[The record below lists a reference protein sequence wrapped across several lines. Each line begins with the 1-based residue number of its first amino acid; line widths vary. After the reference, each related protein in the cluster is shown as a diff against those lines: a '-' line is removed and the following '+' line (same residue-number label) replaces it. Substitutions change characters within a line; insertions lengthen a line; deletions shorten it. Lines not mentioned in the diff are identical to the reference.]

1 MEPDRLKMIRVK
13 DLEKAFAG
21 ARGEVRALRGV
32 SFEVGRGELFTLL
45 GPSGCGKTT
54 TLRCIAGLEQPLSG
68 EIRIDDRP
76 VFSAADGTF
85 IPPERRNIGMV
96 FQSYAI
102 WPHMTVF
109 QNVAYPLAKEA
120 SRAEIGE
127 RVARILDR
135 LSLGALADRLAP
147 NLSGGQQQRVAL
159 ARALVAQP
167 QVLLLD
173 EPLSNLDAKLREQ
186 MRFELKALQ
195 ESFGITTV
203 YVTHDQEEALA
214 LSDRIGL
221 MHEGALLEVGA
232 PADLYL
238 RPAHRITADFLGTSN
253 FVPAQVERNG
263 DQPWDEML
271 VATPLGPFVAQRS
284 DEWQPGMATQ
294 LFFRPECV
302 DLCDEIAGANNGP
315 NHGSGV
321 VERVTFLGNSA
332 DVVIRCGEIALRV
345 RAHPTRTPAAGK
357 QVYFSVAP
365 QSCIVFP
372 ASSSADR
379 PTPSPHSSPIEGE
392 DVNLGK

>member
-1 MEPDRLKMIRVK
+1 MITVR
-13 DLEKAFAG
+13 DLQKSFAG
-21 ARGEVRALRGV
+21 AKGQVRALRGV
-32 SFEVGRGELFTLL
+32 SFEVGKAELFTLL

-54 TLRCIAGLEQPLSG
+54 TLRCIAGLEQPLAG
-68 EIRIDDRP
+68 EILIDDHP
-76 VFSAADGTF
+76 VYSAENGTF
-85 IPPERRNIGMV
+85 VPPERRNIGMV

-109 QNVAYPLAKEA
+109 QNVAYPLTKEA

-127 RVARILDR
+127 RVLRILDR
-135 LSLGALADRLAP
+135 LSLGSLSDRLAP

-221 MHEGALLEVGA
+221 MHEGALIEVGS

-238 RPAHRITADFLGTSN
+238 RPAHRVTADFLGSAN
-253 FVPAQVERNG
+253 FVGAQVERNG
-263 DQPWDEML
+263 SRPWDEMM
-271 VATPLGPFVAQRS
+271 VTTPIGSFVAQRS
-284 DEWQPGMATQ
+284 VEWQPGMAAQ
-294 LFFRPECV
+294 LFFRPESV
-302 DLCDEIAGANNGP
+302 EFLDGAAAADNVP
-315 NHGSGV
+315 NHGAGL

-332 DVVIRCGEIALRV
+332 DVILRCNDVSLRA
-345 RAHPTRTPAAGK
+345 RIHPARTPAVGK
-357 QVYFSVAP
+357 AICFAVAP
-365 QSCIVFP
+365 NSCIVFP
-372 ASSSADR
+372 
-379 PTPSPHSSPIEGE
+379 P
-392 DVNLGK
+392 

>member
-1 MEPDRLKMIRVK
+1 VISVR
-13 DLEKAFAG
+13 DLQKSFAG
-21 ARGEVRALRGV
+21 ASGEVRALRGV
-32 SFEVGRGELFTLL
+32 SFEVGKGELFTLL

-68 EIRIDDRP
+68 EIVIDDRP
-76 VFSAADGTF
+76 VFSAAGGIF
-85 IPPERRNIGMV
+85 VPPEQRNIGMV

-102 WPHMTVF
+102 WPHMTVY
-109 QNVAYPLAKEA
+109 QNVAYPLAREA
-120 SRAEIGE
+120 SRTEIGE
-127 RVARILDR
+127 RVRGILDR

-221 MHEGALLEVGA
+221 MHEGELIEVGS

-238 RPAHRITADFLGTSN
+238 RPAHRVTADFLGTAN
-253 FVPAQVERNG
+253 FIPAQVERNG
-263 DQPWDEML
+263 SQPWDDML
-271 VATPLGPFVAQRS
+271 LATPLGSFGAQRS
-284 DEWQPGMATQ
+284 VEWQPGMAAQ
-294 LFFRPECV
+294 LFFRPESV
-302 DLCDEIAGANNGP
+302 EFLDEPVPAADDAP
-315 NHGSGV
+315 NHCSGFI
-321 VERVTFLGNSA
+321 ERVTFLGNSA
-332 DVVIRCGEIALRV
+332 DVIMRCDDIRV
-345 RAHPTRTPAAGK
+345 RARTHPARAPAVGK
-357 QVYFSVAP
+357 AVSFVVALR
-365 QSCIVFP
+365 SCIVFP
-372 ASSSADR
+372 M
-379 PTPSPHSSPIEGE
+379 
-392 DVNLGK
+392 

>member
-1 MEPDRLKMIRVK
+1 MI
-13 DLEKAFAG
+13 
-21 ARGEVRALRGV
+21 
-32 SFEVGRGELFTLL
+32 
-45 GPSGCGKTT
+45 
-54 TLRCIAGLEQPLSG
+54 
-68 EIRIDDRP
+68 IR
-76 VFSAADGTF
+76 FSAPPAVSF

-120 SRAEIGE
+120 SRAEINE

-135 LSLGALADRLAP
+135 LSLGPLADRLAP

-221 MHEGALLEVGA
+221 MHEGALIEIGS
-232 PADLYL
+232 PADLL
-238 RPAHRITADFLGTSN
+238 SAPGASSDGGFPGQCEFCPRTSRT
-253 FVPAQVERNG
+253 Q
-263 DQPWDEML
+263 
-271 VATPLGPFVAQRS
+271 
-284 DEWQPGMATQ
+284 WQPGRGMK
-294 LFFRPECV
+294 C
-302 DLCDEIAGANNGP
+302 
-315 NHGSGV
+315 
-321 VERVTFLGNSA
+321 
-332 DVVIRCGEIALRV
+332 
-345 RAHPTRTPAAGK
+345 
-357 QVYFSVAP
+357 
-365 QSCIVFP
+365 
-372 ASSSADR
+372 
-379 PTPSPHSSPIEGE
+379 
-392 DVNLGK
+392 

>member
-1 MEPDRLKMIRVK
+1 MIRVK
-13 DLEKAFAG
+13 DLEKSFAG
-21 ARGEVRALRGV
+21 ARGGEVRALRGV
-32 SFEVGRGELFTLL
+32 SFEVGKGELFTLL

-68 EIRIDDRP
+68 EIHIDDKP

-120 SRAEIGE
+120 RRAEIGE

-135 LSLGALADRLAP
+135 LSLGALADRWAP

-263 DQPWDEML
+263 EQPWDEML

-284 DEWQPGMATQ
+284 DEWQSGMATQ

-302 DLCDEIAGANNGP
+302 DLSDEMAAVNNAP
-315 NHGSGV
+315 NYGSGV

-332 DVVIRCGEIALRV
+332 DVIMRCNEVVLRM
-345 RAHPTRTPAAGK
+345 RTHPARTPAVGK
-357 QVYFSVAP
+357 RVRFFIAP
-365 QSCIVFP
+365 SACIAFP
-372 ASSSADR
+372 TEAHNNRVLQGD
-379 PTPSPHSSPIEGE
+379 SP
-392 DVNLGK
+392 